1 MLCKFYLSIL
11 FLFSDGRKG
20 GFYLIS
26 FLLISPLTEEREEE
40 KDELSEALEEIA
52 SSPDW
57 TMDILNASPVLT
69 DFYKLARPPPLP
81 ELAEGAE

>member
-1 MLCKFYLSIL
+1 MSSYV
-11 FLFSDGRKG
+11 D
-20 GFYLIS
+20 FYLIS
-26 FLLISPLTEEREEE
+26 LFQFSSTEEREEE